1 MADRRKLLVI
11 EDDLDTRKLYVRTL
25 ENNDFEVVDFEDG
38 DKALEYLKENPS
50 PDMML
55 IDLNTPGMSTEDF
68 ITEMKVILD
77 MPTFPIMVV
86 SGREDIAQKTQQLGI
101 HVYLKKPC
109 QMSEFL
115 RAVKFNCP
123 PVEAL

>member
-11 EDDLDTRKLYVRTL
+11 EDDLDTRRLYVRTL
-25 ENNDFEVVDFEDG
+25 ENNDFEVIDFEDG
-38 DKALEYLKENPS
+38 DRALQYLKENDT

-68 ITEMKVILD
+68 ITEMKLALD
-77 MPTFPIMVV
+77 APTFPIMVV
-86 SGREDIAQKTQQLGI
+86 SGREDIAQKTRDLGI

-115 RAVKFNCP
+115 RAVKMNCP
-123 PVEAL
+123 PV